1 VTRLSIGEKDVRR
14 VRALLELCDEDG
26 VALPWPFLHRL
37 KDLIG
42 CDVIC
47 FNGLDSGI
55 EQHYVMQSVD
65 GDGLEAW
72 RVGGSSALED
82 SAFWAAFWTSAPC
95 SYPDTSGDVTSV
107 TTISDFY
114 SAREWH
120 ANPMYVD
127 CLGPGA
133 EREMMACL
141 PDGAGRTLRLI
152 CFRGPGRPGSDFG
165 ERERF
170 LLWLLRPHIADAY
183 RGMVRRRAES
193 RLTGRQREILALVRA
208 GMTNRQV
215 ARRLDLSEHTVR
227 SHLNNIF
234 ARLDVGS
241 RTAAVTR
248 LGG

>member
-1 VTRLSIGEKDVRR
+1 MSRLSIGEDDVRR
-14 VRALLELCDEDG
+14 VRGLLELCDEDG

-47 FNGLDSGI
+47 FNGLDSRA
-55 EQHYVMQSVD
+55 EQHYVMQHVDSVGHD
-65 GDGLEAW
+65 AGRIGVSA
-72 RVGGSSALED
+72 ALED
-82 SAFWAAFWTSAPC
+82 PAFWAAFASSAPC
-95 SYPDTSGDVTSV
+95 SYPDHTGDVTSV
-107 TTISDFY
+107 TKISDFY
-114 SAREWH
+114 SVREWH
-120 ANPMYVD
+120 ATPMYVD
-127 CLGPGA
+127 CLGPDV
-133 EREMMACL
+133 EHEMMACL

-152 CFRGPGRPGSDFG
+152 CFRGSGPDFG

-170 LLWLLRPHIADAY
+170 LLGLLRPHIADAY
-183 RGMVRRRAES
+183 RGAVRRRAEGQ
-193 RLTGRQREILALVRA
+193 LTGRQREILELVRA

-215 ARRLDLSEHTVR
+215 ARRLDLSENTVR

-248 LGG
+248 VGG